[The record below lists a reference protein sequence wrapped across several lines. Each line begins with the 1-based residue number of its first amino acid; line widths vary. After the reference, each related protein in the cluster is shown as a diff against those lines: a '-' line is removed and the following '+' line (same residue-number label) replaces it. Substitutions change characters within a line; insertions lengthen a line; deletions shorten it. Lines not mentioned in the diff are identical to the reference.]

1 MHIQFQT
8 NELTPA
14 PYAHAIEIKLK
25 AEKSELKVEFE
36 ITYLGREELEPDEI
50 LQEGFTEN
58 DDLQWSGKLGNNW
71 LNYFKDFSEKLTLKP
86 KETLE
91 EEELFWYIENGSGK
105 GYPENEE
112 DALQFTQELQQAVFE
127 ATETEAPLQ
136 ITVLRIDNREQ
147 QKISFEA
154 SFQDRN
160 FQKKEGNQSYQKMW
174 EELNPFLKDIFSG
187 EFRPDQ
193 ALQKTPAKTGMYLNL
208 GDGLWY
214 ELGKSYLIQP
224 SKVKKYLD

>member
-14 PYAHAIEIKLK
+14 PYAHAIEIQLK
-25 AEKSELKVEFE
+25 EEENELNVNFE

-50 LQEGFTEN
+50 FQEGFTEN
-58 DDLQWSGKLGNNW
+58 DDLQWNGKLGKNW
-71 LNYFKDFSEKLTLKP
+71 LSHFKNFSKNLTLSS

-91 EEELFWYIENGSGK
+91 EEEFYWNIAHEGK
-105 GYPENEE
+105 TGYPVNEE
-112 DALQFTQELQQAVFE
+112 GALQFTQELQQAIFE
-127 ATETEAPLQ
+127 ATETEAPLL
-136 ITVLRIDNREQ
+136 ITVLRIDKQEHQEIN
-147 QKISFEA
+147 FEA
-154 SFQDRN
+154 SFKNRTFHKN
-160 FQKKEGNQSYQKMW
+160 FGKESSSKKW
-174 EELNPFLKDIFSG
+174 EELNSFLKDIFSG

-193 ALQKTPAKTGMYLNL
+193 ALQKTPKKTGLYINL

-224 SKVKKYLD
+224 SKVKQYLD

>member
-14 PYAHAIEIKLK
+14 PYAHAIEITLK
-25 AEKSELKVEFE
+25 EEEKELVINFE

-50 LQEGFTEN
+50 YQEGFTEN
-58 DDLQWSGKLGNNW
+58 DDLQWSGKLGINW
-71 LNYFKDFSEKLTLKP
+71 LNCFKSFSKKLSLIS

-91 EEELFWYIENGSGK
+91 EEEIFWNITHNDK
-105 GYPENEE
+105 TGYPENEE
-112 DALQFTQELQQAVFE
+112 LALQFTQELQQAILE
-127 ATETEAPLQ
+127 ATETEAPLL
-136 ITVLRIDNREQ
+136 IKVLRNDMQ
-147 QKISFEA
+147 QNQEIFFEA
-154 SFQDRN
+154 SFKNRT
-160 FQKKEGNQSYQKMW
+160 FQKNVGKQSTSKKW

-193 ALQKTPAKTGMYLNL
+193 ALQKVPKKTGLYLNL

-224 SKVKKYLD
+224 SKVKQYLD